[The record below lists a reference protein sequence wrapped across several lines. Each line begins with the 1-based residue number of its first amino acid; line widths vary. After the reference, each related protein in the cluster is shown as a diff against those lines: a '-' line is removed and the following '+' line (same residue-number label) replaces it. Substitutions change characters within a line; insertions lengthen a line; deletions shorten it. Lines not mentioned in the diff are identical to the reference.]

1 MSKMLLVSCGRASA
15 PNKILTSLS
24 EYINA
29 HSVHS
34 QRTRKYR
41 TTIKKS
47 SHKGRGQLFILYVN
61 FGKFKSV
68 DANLL
73 LTGTFL

>member
-1 MSKMLLVSCGRASA
+1 MSKMLLVSCGMASA
-15 PNKILTSLS
+15 PDKILTRLS
-24 EYINA
+24 VYINA
-29 HSVHS
+29 YS
-34 QRTRKYR
+34 QRTHDYR

-47 SHKGRGQLFILYVN
+47 CHKGRGQLFILYVH

-68 DANLL
+68 GDNLL